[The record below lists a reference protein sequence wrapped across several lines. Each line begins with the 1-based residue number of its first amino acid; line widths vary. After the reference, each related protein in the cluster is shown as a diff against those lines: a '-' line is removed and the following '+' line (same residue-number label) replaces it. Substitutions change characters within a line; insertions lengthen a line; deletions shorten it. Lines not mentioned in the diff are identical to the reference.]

1 MRRTR
6 QAHRLSEF
14 MLPHSFFAKSDYPR
28 QIDRYIDFFAGTT
41 PVLEQRQLSKGT
53 TFAELNALEST
64 RVRHC

>member
-1 MRRTR
+1 
-6 QAHRLSEF
+6 

-28 QIDRYIDFFAGTT
+28 QIDRYIDFFGGTT

-53 TFAELNALEST
+53 TFAELNAVEST